1 MLTKLNW
8 PQRRQQF
15 KIIKFINN
23 LISVPHEYILATSLF
38 ITRGHG
44 TKFIQL
50 SARTAAYSLSFYP
63 SSIKLWN
70 SLPDFVVDSTSL
82 ESFKLNLDKYLLNN

>member
-8 PQRRQQF
+8 PTLPI
-15 KIIKFINN
+15 KIIMMYKIINY
-23 LISVPHEYILATSLF
+23 LISVPHEHNILATSLF

-50 SARTAAYSLSFYP
+50 SARIAAYSSSFFP

-70 SLPDFVVDSTSL
+70 SLPDFVVDSISL
-82 ESFKLNLDKYLLNN
+82 ESFKLNLNK